1 MGTGRA
7 TSPLAAIGW
16 SLAHANNPRPGL
28 KAVTQPL
35 SLEQL
40 RRRQPLTQKELAQA
54 AGVSVGTVRGI
65 EHGYYKSVRPRVIR
79 AIAETLGVQ
88 PADVIEFRPSL
99 GLSAEL
105 GIERIEG
112 DSPPDPLPSPSAG
125 YASTGA

>member
-1 MGTGRA
+1 M
-7 TSPLAAIGW
+7 
-16 SLAHANNPRPGL
+16 
-28 KAVTQPL
+28 TQPL

-99 GLSAEL
+99 GLSADL
-105 GIERIEG
+105 GPERLERLERLEG
-112 DSPPDPLPSPSAG
+112 DNPPDPLPSPSAG
-125 YASTGA
+125 YASPGA

>member
-1 MGTGRA
+1 M
-7 TSPLAAIGW
+7 
-16 SLAHANNPRPGL
+16 
-28 KAVTQPL
+28 TQPL

-99 GLSAEL
+99 GLSADL
-105 GIERIEG
+105 GLERLERLEG
-112 DSPPDPLPSPSAG
+112 DNPPDPLPSPSAG
-125 YASTGA
+125 YASPGA

>member
-1 MGTGRA
+1 
-7 TSPLAAIGW
+7 
-16 SLAHANNPRPGL
+16 
-28 KAVTQPL
+28 VTQPL

-40 RRRQPLTQKELAQA
+40 RRRQPLTQKELALA

-105 GIERIEG
+105 GIERIERIEG

>member
-1 MGTGRA
+1 M
-7 TSPLAAIGW
+7 
-16 SLAHANNPRPGL
+16 
-28 KAVTQPL
+28 TQPL

-99 GLSAEL
+99 GLSADL
-105 GIERIEG
+105 GPERLERLERLEG
-112 DSPPDPLPSPSAG
+112 DNPPDPLPSPSAG